1 MPFDQWLQERIDQ
14 YGLSK
19 YKIAKMAGV
28 HTSTVTNWL
37 SGTKPQVE
45 KERAVRS
52 AIHEWEV
59 EHGIVPTAPTPAE
72 HDPGIKNPPAEA
84 GGGDAYSEKPMNVI
98 LRMMEEYALS
108 RSELMRIAA
117 RAADLAVEK
126 DNKEA

>member
-59 EHGIVPTAPTPAE
+59 EHGIVPTASTPAE
-72 HDPGIKNPPAEA
+72 RDPGIKNPPAEA
-84 GGGDAYSEKPMNVI
+84 GGEEEPSMELFAELFGK
-98 LRMMEEYALS
+98 LRK
-108 RSELMRIAA
+108 SELWKVAA
-117 RAADLAVEK
+117 LATTMAAAASE
-126 DNKEA
+126 EE